1 MLRLSV
7 TSRIHGAVVDLQVV
21 DVTEELWIGDL
32 SAAEVTFPGAVFRIS
47 RVEASARGP
56 AGVQVHGAEKPITLL
71 PGGNLVIDLSG
82 SDGVGIEGF
91 EIELALVHRSFLARE
106 KWYLGDM
113 RLLVL
118 TGAVVLLGMWI
129 DTVSRW
135 SRTPEIAAEIAALPA
150 LWTRQ
155 DAADIDIIEEPT
167 YRSSEVRYQD

>member
-32 SAAEVTFPGAVFRIS
+32 GAAEVSFPGAVFRIS
-47 RVEASARGP
+47 RIEGPRGST
-56 AGVQVHGAEKPITLL
+56 GVHVHGAEKPITLL

-82 SDGVGIEGF
+82 AEGVGIDGF
-91 EIELALVHRSFLARE
+91 EIELALVHRTFLARE

-129 DTVSRW
+129 DTVNRW
-135 SRTPEIAAEIAALPA
+135 SRTPEIAAEIEALPA

-155 DAADIDIIEEPT
+155 DSHPVEVEPEPT
-167 YRSSEVRYQD
+167 YRSNEVKYQD